1 MIDALLKSKA
11 PANTL
16 RAENKTV
23 SETDFLGRRLL
34 DLYPATV
41 PYSSGFLDLDETHSI
56 YWEQSGNPYGVP
68 AFVFHGGPGEGS
80 SPIHR
85 RFYDPEHYRIILFDQ
100 RGAGRS
106 SPLGCVHNNTLDHL
120 VEDIEALR
128 THLRV
133 DRMHI
138 MGGSWGSTLA
148 LAYAVCHPQR
158 CISLTLRG
166 IFLLQQK
173 EIDWFLYGL
182 RRIYPEAWEKFSN
195 FIPSD
200 ERDDLLSAYH
210 KRLFGTDE
218 KIAQEAAKSWYEYES
233 SCAYFLPRT
242 GTLFSKDQ
250 YTAVLA
256 MVKLEAHY
264 FMNEVVKLTES
275 FMNKIDC
282 IRSIPG
288 TIIQGRYDVLCPI
301 ETAYDLHIK
310 WPEAD
315 YVVVPDGG
323 HSLRNPSIRS
333 RLIEATEHGKRLL

>member
-1 MIDALLKSKA
+1 MVSITLPRPARNLRKSLDIDDEK
-11 PANTL
+11 
-16 RAENKTV
+16 
-23 SETDFLGRRLL
+23 DFLGRKLFK
-34 DLYPATV
+34 LYPPTV
-41 PYSSGFLDLDETHSI
+41 PYSSGFLDVDSGHTL
-56 YWEQSGNPYGVP
+56 YWEQCGNPDGIP

-85 RFYDPEHYRIILFDQ
+85 RLYDPEHYRIILFDQ

-106 SPLGCVHNNTLDHL
+106 SPLGCVQNNTLEHL
-120 VEDIEALR
+120 ISDVERLR
-128 THLRV
+128 QHLRV
-133 DRMHI
+133 ERMHI
-138 MGGSWGSTLA
+138 MGGSWGSTLS
-148 LAYAVCHPQR
+148 LAYAVRYPER

-195 FIPSD
+195 FIPKD
-200 ERDDLLSAYH
+200 ERDNLLRAYH
-210 KRLFGTDE
+210 SRLFGDDLE
-218 KIAQEAAKSWYEYES
+218 LAQQAGKSWYEYET

-242 GTLFSKDQ
+242 GTLFTRDQ
-250 YTAVLA
+250 YTVAHA
-256 MVKLEAHY
+256 MAKLESHY
-264 FMNEVVKLTES
+264 FMNEVIDPETS
-275 FMNKIDC
+275 FLKDIKK
-282 IRSIPG
+282 IRSIPS

-301 ETAYDLHIK
+301 ETAYDLHTR

-333 RLIEATEHGKRLL
+333 RLIEATEHGKRLV